1 MYSAQYARPFLAYH
15 SPADAALSIPGPNQT
30 YKVLAGSWGFLIAI
44 LEYYMMQLY
53 ERISEQAY
61 IRHIKIEKL
70 TPHTTELY
78 RSTTRE
84 APPPG
89 PSDR

>member
-1 MYSAQYARPFLAYH
+1 MKGY
-15 SPADAALSIPGPNQT
+15 N
-30 YKVLAGSWGFLIAI
+30 
-44 LEYYMMQLY
+44 

-84 APPPG
+84 APPPQG
-89 PSDR
+89 PRTGDKSMRCMSTHVELAAQRTFGRRYLREVGPISGGGRP